1 MSEKFLFFK
10 DVGHWI
16 LSVLFTSTCVL
27 TILFG
32 SLRTL
37 GLVLPSCSPFQV
49 LDNLCVYF
57 AYYLFNTIFSTF
69 STLLPHLQWLLFYAT
84 SNISFH
90 NCILPLSPLSS
101 AEILKLYNSL
111 SIVSCL
117 SRFLTLNWHHFCPY
131 PVTPIYFLSYL

>member
-37 GLVLPSCSPFQV
+37 GLVLPSSSPFQV

-69 STLLPHLQWLLFYAT
+69 STLTFSSPMTSLLCHFKYQLP
-84 SNISFH
+84 
-90 NCILPLSPLSS
+90 
-101 AEILKLYNSL
+101 
-111 SIVSCL
+111 
-117 SRFLTLNWHHFCPY
+117 
-131 PVTPIYFLSYL
+131 